1 MKYLGIPLDRPKVG
15 FFGFTG
21 CEGCQ
26 LQIANKEETLGD
38 LLGSIDVLTF
48 RLISSDKD
56 DGFDLAFM
64 FCPKQYP

>member
-1 MKYLGIPLDRPKVG
+1 MKYLGIPLEKPKVG

-38 LLGSIDVLTF
+38 LLGERLKGKGSGTF
-48 RLISSDKD
+48 R
-56 DGFDLAFM
+56 GG
-64 FCPKQYP
+64 